1 MVQEKIA
8 GMILDSGASDDMV
21 GHVDGLHGAV
31 SSKTRRIRLG
41 NSKTVHTTN

>member
-21 GHVDGLHGAV
+21 GHADCLYGAV
-31 SSKTRRIRLG
+31 SIKTRPIRLG